1 MDDHHL
7 GYITKLESENKEKK
21 STGWKKGKKKL
32 STNSKGEN
40 LEMEVRKI
48 NK

>member
-1 MDDHHL
+1 MEDHHL
-7 GYITKLESENKEKK
+7 GYITKLERQKKRNKN
-21 STGWKKGKKKL
+21 TGWKGKKKL

-40 LEMEVRKI
+40 LEMEVGKI

>member
-1 MDDHHL
+1 M
-7 GYITKLESENKEKK
+7 ITTTLATSQNWKAKKEKEK
-21 STGWKKGKKKL
+21 NTGWKGKKKL

-40 LEMEVRKI
+40 LEMEVGKI